1 MMSGPCV
8 ALLLEA
14 PEAVSAWRRL
24 VGPMLDA
31 AENAPDSLRAKFQVG
46 EVNPIHAASNQSQ
59 VKLETD
65 MIFNQQEAIKE
76 PEAIEPPLNE
86 PETLEQEP
94 VAADEV
100 EEAAVEETPAQE
112 EEQKEEQPE
121 EQPVEEAASE
131 EPAPEEAQE
140 AAE

>member
-14 PEAVSAWRRL
+14 PEAVSGWRRL

-65 MIFNQQEAIKE
+65 MIFNKSEATKEE

-94 VAADEV
+94 AT
-100 EEAAVEETPAQE
+100 EEAAEVAQAQD
-112 EEQKEEQPE
+112 EEQK
-121 EQPVEEAASE
+121 
-131 EPAPEEAQE
+131 
-140 AAE
+140 